1 MSNYTRESIKGE
13 HTVTQSAPLSHTH
26 LQGPKGEEFKQ
37 GGQHRKWQLKVCHDV
52 KWRTSGTRPAVW
64 GGDWAWEESMEVV

>member
-1 MSNYTRESIKGE
+1 MSNHTRESIKGE

-37 GGQHRKWQLKVCHDV
+37 GGQHRK
-52 KWRTSGTRPAVW
+52 
-64 GGDWAWEESMEVV
+64 